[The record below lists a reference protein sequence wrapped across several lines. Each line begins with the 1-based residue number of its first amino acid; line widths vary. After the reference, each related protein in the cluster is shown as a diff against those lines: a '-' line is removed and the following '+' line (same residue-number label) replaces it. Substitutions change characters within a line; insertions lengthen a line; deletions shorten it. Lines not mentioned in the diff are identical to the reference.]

1 MAKLHVSLTHNKQ
14 LGFSINVKPL
24 TLDSV
29 MILSF
34 LDVPGLVSLYHT
46 GQQIGCHGV
55 ASPPAVLDDP
65 LETALYIRRHGTSI
79 AADEDH
85 TLGVWQNTPHI
96 CSSERE
102 VLRNANIAAQSSSNE
117 LNVNG
122 DGKHWQ
128 VYCFSK
134 GEVEPEVLISVLD
147 GVSTSRLSKWNAT
160 KSWR

>member
-1 MAKLHVSLTHNKQ
+1 MASKCCKLDGKVARLSHPKQAIGLLNKRQ
-14 LGFSINVKPL
+14 TP
-24 TLDSV
+24 DYSV

-85 TLGVWQNTPHI
+85 TLGV
-96 CSSERE
+96 
-102 VLRNANIAAQSSSNE
+102 
-117 LNVNG
+117 
-122 DGKHWQ
+122 
-128 VYCFSK
+128 
-134 GEVEPEVLISVLD
+134 
-147 GVSTSRLSKWNAT
+147 
-160 KSWR
+160 

>member
-85 TLGVWQNTPHI
+85 TLGV
-96 CSSERE
+96 
-102 VLRNANIAAQSSSNE
+102 
-117 LNVNG
+117 
-122 DGKHWQ
+122 
-128 VYCFSK
+128 
-134 GEVEPEVLISVLD
+134 
-147 GVSTSRLSKWNAT
+147 
-160 KSWR
+160 